1 MKSSIEYKELRS
13 DIISQLETIKDVAS
27 TEKRDLTTDENNQ
40 VDGLLTEVDNLD
52 AMIERSEKLE
62 TIKRNSAVISGTKAT
77 KVEKEIRDYSAQKF
91 FLMKQLEKE

>member
-52 AMIERSEKLE
+52 AMIERSDKME
-62 TIKRNSAVISGTKAT
+62 TIKRKSAVISGTKAT
-77 KVEKEIRDYSAQKF
+77 KVE
-91 FLMKQLEKE
+91 